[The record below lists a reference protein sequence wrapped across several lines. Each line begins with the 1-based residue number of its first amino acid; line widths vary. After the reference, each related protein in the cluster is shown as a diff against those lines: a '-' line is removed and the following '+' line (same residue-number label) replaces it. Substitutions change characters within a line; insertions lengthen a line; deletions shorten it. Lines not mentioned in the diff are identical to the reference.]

1 MLMRGAHRGK
11 RRFRVARGAAHA
23 FLLGWAIFT
32 LFPILWVYT
41 SALKAPE
48 EVFQMPPKW
57 FFRPTLH
64 NFEVVFG
71 LKVPTELEAV
81 TQEQQLAVVHS
92 KFPRYFVNSV
102 IVSTGATMLSLTLG
116 SLAAYSLTRFR
127 WGNRKVILTG
137 IILSRLVPPVTLIVP
152 FYVLWRSLHLFDTH
166 LGLIL
171 VYLTFSLPFSVW
183 LMRSFFLEIPVEL
196 EEAAFIDG
204 CSRMRAFLQVTIP
217 LAAPGL
223 ATTAIFNLLLSWN
236 EFLFAAVLTAEHA
249 RTLAPSILSYITDK
263 AILWGR
269 LYAAGATILLP
280 VMLLALVVQ
289 KHLARGLA
297 TGALKG

>member
-11 RRFRVARGAAHA
+11 RRFRVTRGAAYA